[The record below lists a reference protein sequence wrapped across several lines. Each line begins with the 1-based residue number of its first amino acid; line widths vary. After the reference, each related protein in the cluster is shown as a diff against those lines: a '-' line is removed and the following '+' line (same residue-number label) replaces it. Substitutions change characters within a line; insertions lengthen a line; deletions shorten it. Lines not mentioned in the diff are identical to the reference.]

1 MKKVI
6 LITVCEGETGPVVHM
21 WVDGKEVAKKELTKR
36 ETCRLISEL
45 ANKLEGKNG

>member
-1 MKKVI
+1 MR
-6 LITVCEGETGPVVHM
+6 EGETGPVVHM

-36 ETCRLISEL
+36 ETCILISEL

>member
-1 MKKVI
+1 MKVL
-6 LITVCEGETGPVVHM
+6 LITVRKGETGPVVHM

-36 ETCRLISEL
+36 ETCILISEL